1 MKIAISGKGGVGKT
15 TFAANL
21 ARWLAQKGITVLA
34 VDADPDANL
43 GTVLGI
49 SDDLLVDLKPIVDMK
64 ELIEERMGGRGT
76 YYPLNPKVDD
86 ILDNYCVSLG
96 PLRFFRMGNLK
107 GGGTSCYC
115 KENSFLHALVNSL
128 ILGEQDTVIMDMGAG
143 IEQLTRGTAQGVDV
157 LVIVTEATK
166 VSVQT
171 VRVIQKLALDLSI
184 PRVFVVGNKVRHL
197 QDENFLRD
205 CFSSEQLIGSIPYCD
220 ELLEMSINT
229 GSDQLPGGSLGVQLT
244 TIFQRI
250 ENEGEE
256 EGGRCPDIGI

>member
-15 TFAANL
+15 TLAANL
-21 ARWLAQKGITVLA
+21 ARWLAQKGSTVLA

-49 SDDLLVDLKPIVDMK
+49 SDDLLAELKPIVEMK
-64 ELIEERMGGRGT
+64 ELIEERMGGSGA

-96 PLRFFRMGNLK
+96 PLRFFRMGNIK

-115 KENSFLHALVNSL
+115 KENSFLQAMVNSL

-171 VRVIQKLALDLSI
+171 VGVIQKLALDLGI
-184 PRVFVVGNKVRHL
+184 PRVVVVGNKVRHL
-197 QDENFLRD
+197 QD
-205 CFSSEQLIGSIPYCD
+205 
-220 ELLEMSINT
+220 
-229 GSDQLPGGSLGVQLT
+229 
-244 TIFQRI
+244 
-250 ENEGEE
+250 
-256 EGGRCPDIGI
+256 